1 MVDLPLEREGG
12 FPLRNVQDKRQEDR
26 KVEGEVPIISI
37 VGKSN
42 SGKTTL
48 IEKLIPELMRRG
60 WRVGTIKH
68 NMHGFEIDHE
78 GKDSW
83 RHKKAGAAVT
93 VVASPSRVAVIED
106 TDRDYEIGE
115 IRERYIR
122 GVDVV
127 LVEGYK
133 GNPYP
138 KIEVFRPALRRE
150 RLCGSR
156 DNLVA
161 VASDEALSVEAP
173 FFHLSDIAGIADLIE
188 NRFLKGG
195 RT

>member
-1 MVDLPLEREGG
+1 MNE
-12 FPLRNVQDKRQEDR
+12 KI
-26 KVEGEVPIISI
+26 PIVSI

-48 IEKLIPELMRRG
+48 IEKLIPELVRRG

-68 NMHGFEIDHE
+68 NMHGFEIDHA

-83 RHKKAGAAVT
+83 RHKHAGASVT
-93 VVASPSRVAVIED
+93 VVASPSQVAVIED

-115 IRERYIR
+115 LQQRYIR

-138 KIEVFRPALRRE
+138 KIEVFRPDLRRE
-150 RLCGSR
+150 RLCGVQ

-161 VASDEALSVEAP
+161 VASDKALSLDVP
-173 FFHLSDIAGIADLIE
+173 CLHLSDITGIADLIE
-188 NRFLKGG
+188 DRFLQGG
-195 RT
+195 GA